1 MLTAQDIYKQVRENN
16 PLFDEFVDDYVV
28 PKFQSS
34 FGKPI
39 TIYFSEINDC
49 YDEVF
54 TNGLLKDN
62 LQSRGFHV
70 QVDQQ
75 DGKWLMIITIPPQ
88 GE

>member
-1 MLTAQDIYKQVRENN
+1 MITAKDLYKQVREHN
-16 PLFDEFVDDYVV
+16 PLFDEFVDDYLV

-39 TIYFSEINDC
+39 FVYFSEINSQ
-49 YDEVF
+49 YDEIF
-54 TNGLLKDN
+54 RNGLLRDN
-62 LQSRGFHV
+62 LEVRGFDV

-75 DGKWLMIITIPPQ
+75 DGNRFMCISIPPQ